1 MNAHSFRSMFSRQNA
16 APFTIFFLLII
27 VVVFGLAQSSA
38 TAGSGSGQRPPFP
51 SDEELK
57 KDFNDEDL
65 KAKDDKPGGK
75 WTYTTLLDS
84 KQRNDPSVPAYVR
97 SIQLVSGG
105 GKYLGIHKIKRVEV
119 TNRSSKTVVLVQV
132 RVEVL
137 HKAEVSYFD
146 ENEKV
151 LLEEVLPFANA
162 SVAPNASQVVEIKT
176 LHPPRMLKALARN
189 GELYGHF
196 GIRITMQE
204 VRFAD
209 GTFWRRPE
217 PVALLK
223 SPYLDQS
230 LGFRFPDLASLA
242 TSIPPPLRSSDAK
255 RAATSRCV
263 LEPGLAAPAFSSAP
277 QPLPLPHQS

>member
-1 MNAHSFRSMFSRQNA
+1 MYAHGLRTMLSRRNV
-16 APFTIFFLLII
+16 APFTLFFLLAV
-27 VVVFGLAQSSA
+27 VVVFGFAQSSA
-38 TAGSGSGQRPPFP
+38 TADGGRGQRPPFP

-57 KDFNDEDL
+57 KDFNDDDL
-65 KAKDDKPGGK
+65 KTKDDKPGGK

-176 LHPPRMLKALARN
+176 IHPPRMLKALARN

-196 GIRITMQE
+196 GIRITTQE

-209 GTFWRRPE
+209 GSFWRESE
-217 PVALLK
+217 PAALLN
-223 SPYLDQS
+223 SPYLDHS
-230 LGFRFPDLASLA
+230 LSFRFPDLASLA
-242 TSIPPPLRSSDAK
+242 IFIS
-255 RAATSRCV
+255 
-263 LEPGLAAPAFSSAP
+263 PALTKFGR
-277 QPLPLPHQS
+277 